1 MFFGAGAIRAQ
12 DVPGRSERTDG
23 TEPLRHTPHHRQ
35 ALRLRARAARR
46 RTLAP
51 DPRQRIDL
59 GCQRIDLRVR
69 PLTRTLSVL
78 LVALLAAGALAVAGS
93 ASAARS
99 APVSTLTTGTKTYR
113 GTGITSLGA
122 LRLRHTA
129 RLTWRHPRGG
139 RLKLQTGPQH
149 FPLVTTVKRS
159 GSIRLRAGT
168 YRELRVVAGGGW
180 RIDISILS
188 KR

>member
-1 MFFGAGAIRAQ
+1 MVFGAGAIRAQ
-12 DVPGRSERTDG
+12 DVPGRSERTHG

-35 ALRLRARAARR
+35 ALRLR
-46 RTLAP
+46 
-51 DPRQRIDL
+51 
-59 GCQRIDLRVR
+59 
-69 PLTRTLSVL
+69 PLTRPLSVL

-93 ASAARS
+93 AWAVRS
-99 APVSTLTTGTKTYR
+99 ARVPTLATGTKTYR

-122 LRLRHTA
+122 LGVRHTA

-180 RIDISILS
+180 RIDISILP

>member
-1 MFFGAGAIRAQ
+1 
-12 DVPGRSERTDG
+12 
-23 TEPLRHTPHHRQ
+23 LRHTPHHRQ
-35 ALRLRARAARR
+35 ALRLRAKTARQ

-51 DPRQRIDL
+51 DPRQRVDL
-59 GCQRIDLRVR
+59 GCQRTDLRVR

-93 ASAARS
+93 ASAARPT
-99 APVSTLTTGTKTYR
+99 PVLTLTKGTKTYK
-113 GTGITSLGA
+113 GTGTRSLGGLD
-122 LRLRHTA
+122 LRRTA

-139 RLKLQTGPQH
+139 RLKLETGPQR

-159 GSIRLRAGT
+159 GSIKLRAGT
-168 YRELRVVAGGGW
+168 YRALRVVTRGGW
-180 RIDISILS
+180 RIDISTLS

>member
-1 MFFGAGAIRAQ
+1 MVFGAGAIRAQ
-12 DVPGRSERTDG
+12 DVPGRSERIHG
-23 TEPLRHTPHHRQ
+23 TEPLRHTPHHLQ
-35 ALRLRARAARR
+35 ALRLHPRATAAGQRG
-46 RTLAP
+46 LA
-51 DPRQRIDL
+51 
-59 GCQRIDLRVR
+59 
-69 PLTRTLSVL
+69 LSVL

-93 ASAARS
+93 AAAARP
-99 APVSTLTTGTKTYR
+99 APVPTLTTGTKTYR

-122 LRLRHTA
+122 LTVRHTA

-159 GSIRLRAGT
+159 GSVRLRAGT
-168 YRELRVVAGGGW
+168 YRQLRVVAGGGW

>member
-1 MFFGAGAIRAQ
+1 MRY
-12 DVPGRSERTDG
+12 
-23 TEPLRHTPHHRQ
+23 TPHHRQ
-35 ALRLRARAARR
+35 ALRLRATAAGQRA
-46 RTLAP
+46 LAP
-51 DPRQRIDL
+51 HPRQRIDP
-59 GCQRIDLRVR
+59 GCQRIDPRAR
-69 PLTRTLSVL
+69 PLTRPLSVL

-122 LRLRHTA
+122 LNVRHTA

-168 YRELRVVAGGGW
+168 YRQLRVVAGGGW